1 MGDLGS
7 MLRSLENLGGRLLTF
22 GQEASSSSEDDNDDD
37 IEVEAVAQSPGYL
50 APPPWE
56 RPSQEEEE
64 DAWSDAPPSPE
75 EPVSPHKVAH
85 ATNALAESLRKK
97 YDADAAALAAERASA
112 QQELQ
117 RAAAEREALA
127 AELRKAAEERRKLE
141 ERTSLLEQREAQQ
154 G

>member
-1 MGDLGS
+1 MLFRSFARQREQERSEALRRRAHALEAAVGEEARRLGDLGS

-22 GQEASSSSEDDNDDD
+22 GQEEASSSSEDDNDDD

-56 RPSQEEEE
+56 RPQQEEVD

-75 EPVSPHKVAH
+75 PESPQRVAH

-112 QQELQ
+112 Q
-117 RAAAEREALA
+117 RCCC
-127 AELRKAAEERRKLE
+127 
-141 ERTSLLEQREAQQ
+141 
-154 G
+154 